1 MNVFFLVLE
10 ILLIIAAIILQIVSF
25 SRTKQG
31 MEIFAAKV
39 KDALSDA
46 KLKSM
51 KFLRDDLTDSKN
63 VQSLI
68 YCKDYLSA
76 EESEKADDLVDGKIS
91 AYEDIDLI
99 DSPVL
104 TDLHRDNEYRDVIVS
119 TNSYLLKNKGV
130 ASDFGILQDI
140 CDRRVNSED
149 AELSESISTPLYL
162 GLCGTFVGIVCG
174 LLGFWRSGVTSMDNI
189 LVGVSIAMTASLLGL
204 VLTLIN
210 KIGVY
215 PKVSAK
221 VEKYKNS
228 YYDFIQRELMPS
240 LSLGV
245 AGSLASFKD
254 VLGSFISKFGNN
266 ISGYAE
272 TARLMNQNLESEHAV
287 LQEINNLNISQ
298 ASRTIA
304 QSFATLKDSSE
315 DLAKFREYQIALNT
329 TMDKASQVTSRMES
343 IIGSFEEFISSL
355 NRIAT
360 QAEATNALQT
370 QFKESLETHF
380 PTIKEHEVIWREQ
393 IDELGKDAK
402 KSSEELQG
410 YLKSS
415 SEYIRNFVGDNTTFL
430 SGLLDMK
437 GAVEAVKQNS
447 VQQASNFEAYRA
459 SMESLKASID
469 KLYDLEAD
477 NQSSVTSAL
486 KGLLETNTNPQYT
499 AKLTEIAEALG
510 RIGTANSETKAA
522 VAALKESVQGLN
534 SEVTQELSA
543 QAKKIDD
550 IGTAS
555 SGIRSD
561 VDKVIDKVAG
571 IDTSVKQSFTEQKRV
586 LDDLSSELASAK
598 KIIAS
603 QEKGSE
609 KDSKK

>member
-1 MNVFFLVLE
+1 MSVFFLVLE
-10 ILLIIAAIILQIVSF
+10 ILLIITAIILQFISF
-25 SRTKQG
+25 SKTRNA
-31 MEIFAAKV
+31 MNNFSSCV

-46 KLKSM
+46 KLKNM
-51 KFLRDDLTDSKN
+51 HYRQDDLTDSKN
-63 VQSLI
+63 VEDLVH
-68 YCKDYLSA
+68 CKDYLTV
-76 EESEKADDLVDGKIS
+76 EEADEADNQSEGIIN

-104 TDLHRDNEYRDVIVS
+104 NEQHKDNEYRDVILS

-149 AELSESISTPLYL
+149 AELSENISTPLYL
-162 GLCGTFVGIVCG
+162 GLCGTFIGIVCG
-174 LLGFWRSGVTSMDNI
+174 LLGFWKSGKASMDNI
-189 LVGVSIAMTASLLGL
+189 LIGVSIAMTASLLGL

-215 PKVSAK
+215 PRISAE
-221 VEKYKNS
+221 VEKYKNK

-272 TARLMNQNLESEHAV
+272 TARLMNQNLESEHQV
-287 LQEINNLNISQ
+287 LQAINNLNISQ

-304 QSFATLKDSSE
+304 ESFATLKDSSD
-315 DLAKFREYQIALNT
+315 DLAKFKEYQTALNT
-329 TMDKASQVTSRMES
+329 TMDKASLVTSRMES
-343 IIGSFEEFISSL
+343 IIGTFEGFISTL
-355 NRIAT
+355 NTIAS

-380 PTIKEHEVIWREQ
+380 PTIKEHEVVWREQ

-402 KSSEELQG
+402 KSSEELQN

-437 GAVEAVKQNS
+437 DAVEAVKQNS
-447 VQQASNFEAYRA
+447 VQQTSNFEAYRT

-469 KLYDLEAD
+469 KLYNLESD
-477 NQSSVTSAL
+477 NQSSITAAL

-499 AKLTEIAEALG
+499 AKLTEIADALSK
-510 RIGTANSETKAA
+510 IGTANAETKAA
-522 VAALKESVQGLN
+522 VAALKETVQSLN

-543 QAKKIDD
+543 QSKKIDD
-550 IGTAS
+550 LGTAHTAV
-555 SGIRSD
+555 RSD
-561 VDKVIDKVAG
+561 VDKVIDKVTG
-571 IDTSVKQSFTEQKRV
+571 IDTAVKQSFSEQKRA
-586 LDDLSSELASAK
+586 LDGLSSELASAK
-598 KIIAS
+598 SIISAH
-603 QEKGSE
+603 EKGSE